1 VVKEKTQHW
10 FFRVW
15 VYDRAGALTS
25 IASAF
30 SNRGISVDSVVGHGS
45 DKTSGCSGTVLVT
58 FTCTRSDKEA
68 MKRAVSRL
76 SKVEK
81 VEEHPYLSDN
91 LRKTAVIKCNRALAP
106 RDVAG
111 ETAFL
116 TCEQMHKDST
126 GWTYFLGGSPA
137 QLDPILHALKKGGV
151 LVDQVYSI
159 TAL

>member
-1 VVKEKTQHW
+1 MEKKEQHW

-30 SNRGISVDSVVGHGS
+30 SNRGISLDSVVGHGS
-45 DKTSGCSGTVLVT
+45 DKVSGCAGTVLVT
-58 FTCTRSDKEA
+58 FKCGQNDKEA
-68 MKRAVSRL
+68 MKRIVSRL

-81 VEEHPYLSDN
+81 VEEHPYLGDN
-91 LRKTAVIKCNRALAP
+91 LRKTTVIKTSRKLAP
-106 RDVAG
+106 VDVAG
-111 ETAFL
+111 ETSFL
-116 TCEQMHKDST
+116 TCEPMGHDST

-137 QLDPILHALKKGGV
+137 ELDPILHRLKKSRI
-151 LVDQVYSI
+151 LLDQVYSI